1 MCEKC
6 KSSDGA
12 VRSAYPDEQEKLEN
26 QFMIE
31 LELMMK
37 IADLLELYSY
47 DLEAKMEDGMPE
59 IQLIQRH

>member
-1 MCEKC
+1 MCESC
-6 KSSDGA
+6 KDSE
-12 VRSAYPDEQEKLEN
+12 VRNAYPDEQKKLEN

-37 IADLLELYSY
+37 IADLLELYNY
-47 DLEAKMEDGMPE
+47 DLEAKMENGMPE